1 MATTNAAADLR
12 PKRFDINAYQGDAW
26 SLEIS
31 LTGVNLTGAVIAAK
45 FRADGATVSTTLT
58 VSSTAPGLLLGK
70 FFIGQ
75 DPAAAGKYDV
85 RITQTG
91 ALPRTYVKGAI
102 SVEVDYA

>member
-12 PKRFDINAYQGDAW
+12 PKRFDINAYEGDAW
-26 SLEIS
+26 SLEIT
-31 LTGVNLTGAVIAAK
+31 LDGVDLTGAVIEAK

-58 VSSTAPGLLLGK
+58 VSPSDLLLGK
-70 FFIGQ
+70 FYIGQ